1 MTNVTFLDEWYTR
14 LTRWYLS
21 RPWYIRI
28 LCIGLVILIVAL
40 FLLRFIA
47 RGTPEEYKPDVVTDI
62 PLDPSTVL
70 DDNEET
76 NAERTLGLKKQLL
89 EQMKDREKD
98 KDKYAQQASEIT
110 DATTMEEL
118 HALRD
123 KFNL

>member
-1 MTNVTFLDEWYTR
+1 
-14 LTRWYLS
+14 
-21 RPWYIRI
+21 
-28 LCIGLVILIVAL
+28 LVILIVAL